1 VSAVTNAITFNA
13 TGYNI
18 NTGGSPFFQNG
29 RVTWLTGDNAGY
41 TQQIASQ
48 EVLLGPVLALTLRTQ
63 PGADID
69 MGDTFTATAGCDRTA
84 TDCQFK
90 FRNTAQPN
98 GNLVN
103 YRGFPGLIGTDIYLT
118 AAKIKAIDDAG
129 GRTPF

>member
-1 VSAVTNAITFNA
+1 
-13 TGYNI
+13 
-18 NTGGSPFFQNG
+18 
-29 RVTWLTGDNAGY
+29 
-41 TQQIASQ
+41 
-48 EVLLGPVLALTLRTQ
+48 
-63 PGADID
+63 